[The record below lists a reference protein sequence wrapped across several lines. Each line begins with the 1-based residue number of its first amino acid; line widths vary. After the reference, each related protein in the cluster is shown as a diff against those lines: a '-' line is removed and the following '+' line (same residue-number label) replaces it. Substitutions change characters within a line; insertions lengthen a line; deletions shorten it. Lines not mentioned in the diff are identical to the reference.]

1 MVHMIHHQLF
11 SSQLLN
17 HSGMKK
23 NKVNNGEKSHYP
35 HRQVLFSCLR
45 SPWQPNWN
53 FLCIRRR
60 VAGLV
65 IEHNALKGKTDL
77 QSACYITAN
86 YVTGE
91 KKSGKTS
98 TGGGQSRRA
107 DRSTIS
113 SSCFRASMNFM
124 SKSGQA
130 KNNQSERIRGW
141 RGVRGWKGEN
151 PKDQQDLIS

>member
-98 TGGGQSRRA
+98 RGGGRVDGQT
-107 DRSTIS
+107 DQQ
-113 SSCFRASMNFM
+113 FRLLVSELAWTSWA
-124 SKSGQA
+124 KVA

-141 RGVRGWKGEN
+141 RGVSGWKGEN